1 MGDVTDK
8 KALMKIIRD
17 FKELNDKVDTEQDAR
32 ITALERNMKWVNKS
46 IKELVEAV
54 KELMP
59 KEA

>member
-32 ITALERNMKWVNKS
+32 ITALERK
-46 IKELVEAV
+46 V
-54 KELMP
+54 KALMDQ
-59 KEA
+59 KKA